1 MQSFE
6 KFIKEI
12 ILTTV
17 LLIAETI
24 YAVKLS
30 VLNNELLNLE
40 LLQILGYRTGI
51 IWKYFLIFIF
61 VMMLASYSIY
71 KIFSARNEIETGT
84 DFIVI
89 IILITLILLMACIII
104 YLIQNPILRAI
115 ALAITLASIG
125 IGVK

>member
-12 ILTTV
+12 ILTTI
-17 LLIAETI
+17 LLITGTI

-40 LLQILGYRTGI
+40 LLQILEYRTGI

-71 KIFSARNEIETGT
+71 KIFSARNEIETGP

-89 IILITLILLMACIII
+89 IILIILMLLMACIII